1 MGRAAPQAQA
11 GPLSSQLHLGAG
23 SGPVRLTDKTGLDLV
38 QAIEG
43 TALAPC
49 SGDLLLG
56 EAQDSQA
63 RPPSWPLQDAPLG
76 PWSHMR
82 PQEGRAPR
90 QRAGP
95 PGAELLGRPNQSVLM
110 GTGFDSAET
119 FE

>member
-1 MGRAAPQAQA
+1 MGWAAPQAQA

-76 PWSHMR
+76 PWEPHAAPGGQGPSA
-82 PQEGRAPR
+82 ESRASR
-90 QRAGP
+90 
-95 PGAELLGRPNQSVLM
+95 AELLGRPNQSVLM